1 MEKEVTRISKFFKQ
15 KNIDTFVLGCTHYS
29 HIKQYFKNQ
38 LDKNVLNVDSSDILA
53 RQLCKKIESSNNTT
67 LEILFTGEKPKLKGL
82 FKNFEPFVLSSKQ
95 NILPFSQ
102 LGIYNSLNSI
112 GLN

>member
-1 MEKEVTRISKFFKQ
+1 MRISNFFKQ

-29 HIKQYFKNQ
+29 HIKQYFKSH
-38 LDKNVLNVDSSDILA
+38 LDKKVLIVDLSDILA
-53 RQLCKKIESSNNTT
+53 EQLCKKIKSNNNTS
-67 LEILFTGEKPKLKGL
+67 LEILFTGKRPKLKGL

-102 LGIYNSLNSI
+102 LEIYKSLNPI